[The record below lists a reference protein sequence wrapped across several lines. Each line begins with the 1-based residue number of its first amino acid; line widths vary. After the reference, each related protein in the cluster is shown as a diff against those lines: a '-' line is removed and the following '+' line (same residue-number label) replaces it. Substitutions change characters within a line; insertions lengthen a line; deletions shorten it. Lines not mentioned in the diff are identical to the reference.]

1 MSQPQ
6 EIIVYRNPVEYQ
18 LYNSDVLFPIM
29 VAAVV
34 AVVVTVLV
42 SKVQS
47 YFTGNFVRPVYR
59 SYNAEKRGPLA
70 RLWSDIRNHFGQYL
84 CLYAGAIAAVATF
97 VKMTNV

>member
-1 MSQPQ
+1 VSQPQ

-18 LYNSDVLFPIM
+18 LYNSELVFPLM

-42 SKVQS
+42 GKVQS
-47 YFTGNFVRPVYR
+47 YFTGNFTRSVYR
-59 SYNAEKRGPLA
+59 AYRAEKNGPLA

>member
-18 LYNSDVLFPIM
+18 LYNSELVFPLM

-42 SKVQS
+42 GKVQS
-47 YFTGNFVRPVYR
+47 YFTGNFVRSVSR
-59 SYNAEKRGPLA
+59 AKKNGPLA

>member
-18 LYNSDVLFPIM
+18 LYNSNVLFPIM
-29 VAAVV
+29 VSAVV
-34 AVVVTVLV
+34 AVVVVVLV
-42 SKVQS
+42 AKVQS
-47 YFTGNFVRPVYR
+47 YFTGNFVRSVYR
-59 SYNAEKRGPLA
+59 SYNAEKHGPLA

>member
-18 LYNSDVLFPIM
+18 LYNSNVLFPIM
-29 VAAVV
+29 VSAVV

-42 SKVQS
+42 GKVQS
-47 YFTGNFVRPVYR
+47 YFTGNFVRSVSR
-59 SYNAEKRGPLA
+59 AKKNGPLA

>member
-6 EIIVYRNPVEYQ
+6 EIIIYRNPVEYQ
-18 LYNSDVLFPIM
+18 LYNSELVFPLM

-42 SKVQS
+42 GKVQS
-47 YFTGNFVRPVYR
+47 YFTGNFTRSGYR
-59 SYNAEKRGPLA
+59 AKKNGPLA

>member
-18 LYNSDVLFPIM
+18 LYNSELWFPLM

-34 AVVVTVLV
+34 AVAVTVLV
-42 SKVQS
+42 GKVQS
-47 YFTGNFVRPVYR
+47 YFTGNFVRSVSR
-59 SYNAEKRGPLA
+59 AKKNGPLA